1 MNDYILKIEYLG
13 SGGRGKIISW
23 FKTLE
28 EAKQEARKEYKV
40 TNWKK
45 WMMIKKDGLKVWEF
59 YEK

>member
-1 MNDYILKIEYLG
+1 MK
-13 SGGRGKIISW
+13 
-23 FKTLE
+23 E
-28 EAKQEARKEYKV
+28 EAKAEARKEYKV